1 MALRHAAPG
10 LSFRAGLVALQ
21 VFGTAPLA
29 AQERSLTVPDL
40 TDPAARTPRAQAIA
54 RYRLNRLVAVSARP
68 TSSIRV
74 LTGM

>member
-29 AQERSLTVPDL
+29 AQERSL